1 MLLFYARLA
10 QQGEHL
16 PYKQRVVGSSPT
28 RCTIKERKNIMEK
41 VKVVSSNVV
50 AVGYENNRLFVD
62 YKSGSYVYE
71 NVPKEIYDGLLK
83 ADSKGK
89 YMHQKVKGRY
99 DYARLD

>member
-1 MLLFYARLA
+1 
-10 QQGEHL
+10 
-16 PYKQRVVGSSPT
+16 
-28 RCTIKERKNIMEK
+28 MEK
-41 VKVVSSNVV
+41 VKVISSNVV
-50 AVGYENNRLFVD
+50 AIGYENNRLFID